1 MGKDRAGESEVRLL
15 RALAADPG
23 RASST
28 KTATTDMMAH
38 HLTRADVCD
47 ALWDWIHEGTAVTRT
62 IMHGQ
67 DAGQFAYEIWPELA
81 GRRFYCKFM
90 ILGEPSLSP
99 KLFIVSVHPDRP
111 EAIRPGGQS

>member
-1 MGKDRAGESEVRLL
+1 LGKDQACESEVNLL
-15 RALAADPG
+15 RALASDPA

-28 KTATTDMMAH
+28 KMATYDMMAH

-67 DAGQFAYEIWPELA
+67 DAGRFA
-81 GRRFYCKFM
+81 
-90 ILGEPSLSP
+90 
-99 KLFIVSVHPDRP
+99 
-111 EAIRPGGQS
+111 

>member
-1 MGKDRAGESEVRLL
+1 MGKDQACETEVRLL
-15 RALAADPG
+15 RALASDPG

-28 KTATTDMMAH
+28 KTANFDMMAYD
-38 HLTRADVCD
+38 LTRADVCD
-47 ALWDWIHEGTAVTRT
+47 ALWGWIHEGPAVTRT

-67 DAGQFAYEIWPELA
+67 DARQFAYEIWPELA
-81 GRRFYCKFM
+81 GQRFYCKFM

-99 KLFIVSVHPDRP
+99 KLLIVSVHPDRP